1 MKNDILDDLYY
12 GRIIPWEDGPSD
24 LEAHKRS
31 EAKVNDLV
39 EQLKVLLDEKGRSI
53 LNQLVDEQINS
64 SLNAAS
70 DSFKSGFRL
79 GAKLMKAMLE
89 EPKKSDDNML

>member
-12 GRIIPWEDGPSD
+12 GRIIPWEQGPSD
-24 LEAHKRS
+24 LEGRMKS

-39 EQLKVLLDEKGRSI
+39 VQLNTLLDEKGKSI
-53 LNQLVDEQINS
+53 LSQLVDEQINS
-64 SLNAAS
+64 SLDVAA

-89 EPKKSDDNML
+89 EPQQSDNKVL

>member
-12 GRIIPWEDGPSD
+12 GRIIPWEQGPSD
-24 LEAHKRS
+24 LEGRMKS
-31 EAKVNDLV
+31 EAKVNDLI
-39 EQLKVLLDEKGRSI
+39 EQLKTLLDEKGRSI
-53 LNQLVDEQINS
+53 LNQLVDEQTNS
-64 SLNAAS
+64 SLDAAA

-89 EPKKSDDNML
+89 EPPQRGDNVL

>member
-12 GRIIPWEDGPSD
+12 GRIIPWEQGPSNLD
-24 LEAHKRS
+24 AQKKS
-31 EAKVNDLV
+31 EARVNDLI

-89 EPKKSDDNML
+89 EPQQSEDKVL